1 MRVASHPDILSQQD
15 SLTRPLAA
23 SLAAHALFFASVF
36 AYTVI
41 GPRARELWGD
51 PNALGGG
58 SVAITPVSQI
68 PVITAG
74 GMKNPVAN
82 DTESRVPAPPPKPEA
97 ARKRQPAEDPDAISL
112 RTAQLKKKQTDIA
125 ASRQRYR
132 PLKEE
137 RPNQLY
143 SATGQAMSSPMY
155 GLTTGSGGVGV
166 GPGGAFGTRYAWYER
181 LLRERVARAWRTD
194 DVDPRL
200 QTAPHVIVTFEIV
213 RDGSVRN
220 VRLLQRSGNLALDNS
235 AQRAILQA
243 GPFPQLPADYNRDS
257 ASVEF
262 WFQLKR

>member
-1 MRVASHPDILSQQD
+1 MRNGSHPDILSQED
-15 SLTRPLAA
+15 SLRRPLAA
-23 SLAAHALFFASVF
+23 SLAAHALFFASMI

-41 GPRARELWGD
+41 GTRGRELWGD

-58 SVAITPVSQI
+58 SVAITPVNQI
-68 PVITAG
+68 PVITPG
-74 GMKNPVAN
+74 GIRNPVAN

-97 ARKRQPAEDPDAISL
+97 ARRRAPAEDPDAVSL
-112 RTAQLKKKQTDIA
+112 KTSRLKKKQTDIA
-125 ASRQRYR
+125 AARQRYR
-132 PLKEE
+132 SLKEE

-143 SATGQAMSSPMY
+143 SASGQAMSSPMY

-166 GPGGAFGTRYAWYER
+166 GPGGAFGIRYAWYER

-200 QTAPHVIVTFEIV
+200 QTAPPVVVTFEIL

-243 GPFPQLPADYNRDS
+243 SPFPQLPADFNRDS

>member
-1 MRVASHPDILSQQD
+1 MPGAAHPDILEQRD
-15 SLTRPLAA
+15 SLNRPLVA
-23 SLAAHALFFASVF
+23 SLAVHALLFASMA
-36 AYTVI
+36 AYNLL
-41 GPRARELWGD
+41 GDRLRERWGD

-58 SVAITPVSQI
+58 GVAITPVSQI
-68 PVITAG
+68 PLPGMGGIT
-74 GMKNPVAN
+74 NPVAN
-82 DTESRVPAPPPKPEA
+82 DTESRVPAPPKQEVA
-97 ARKRQPAEDPDAISL
+97 KKRAQAEDADAVSLKTRRAKKRQA
-112 RTAQLKKKQTDIA
+112 DIA
-125 ASRQRYR
+125 AATQRYR
-132 PLKEE
+132 ASKEE
-137 RPNQLY
+137 KSNQLY

-166 GPGGAFGTRYAWYER
+166 GPGGVFGTRYGWYER

-194 DVDPRL
+194 DVDPRM
-200 QTAPHVIVTFEIV
+200 QTAPPVVVVFDIF

-243 GPFPQLPADYNRDS
+243 SPFPQLPADFNRDS